1 MKMITGTIWFS
12 VVYTYGFQGS
22 VCSAEVLIIEVVVA
36 VVCQRLLLH
45 TAPNEPR
52 FDCLAEEM
60 CMLLH
65 TNYFNAIGK
74 FLEVLREK
82 EQ

>member
-1 MKMITGTIWFS
+1 MCWFS
-12 VVYTYGFQGS
+12 VVYTYSFQGS

-74 FLEVLREK
+74 FLEVLRTRERAV
-82 EQ
+82 